1 MAVLFV
7 VGGSSAWAQK
17 IAFQPAT
24 TTCETVGTLDGT
36 YEVLSNCGRAIFKWE
51 YYALYVKDSSNQ
63 VVGSVTAD
71 VPSDNPDRVIF
82 TVTNSTATAE
92 GAYTILLPDGYLGYS
107 PSFDD
112 VLGFTLTINLT
123 GMAPAEPVDWT
134 VKTTPA
140 NVGGVTD
147 GSVTKT
153 NGQSFSILGDPVQA
167 NYSAID
173 EEGYNK
179 SALQFDADAHTISVV
194 YTKQQVYTYT
204 INVEGTEDEN
214 AGVTYNGTLYKAGD
228 HFTTTDLVLTADDFT
243 AASVSQ
249 KKGVVTVG
257 TPDAS
262 GNVAVT
268 VTYSTEYK
276 YKVTRIDD
284 MGMGAYVIADGTFWG
299 NFGNIYKSTTL
310 YSADDLQATQLAGFT
325 PAITVTE
332 STDPTYDYAIVLI
345 YTNRA
350 YSDSKYDLNVNPASG
365 YAFDDPISSF
375 TLEAPSGCHFD
386 LNQGVGGT
394 DNWKYVPVTIDGK
407 KYYKCRVAAIDNFS
421 NNAVTISLYD
431 EKENIISLK
440 RGAHTLVISEGDLN
454 LLNADGTLTKNNTK
468 EITYTVKYKYI
479 VKYATGSAYPSAKG
493 RVSYDGQNV
502 VLSENWSTG
511 TIYSTKFLTAEDLT
525 GAGVDGYNV
534 EITTIDPGEYE
545 GTIEL
550 KYSLIPVHVDVTS
563 QFNKQY
569 EAGTQAQ
576 VSYDVLNFG
585 DYTVSRSKTYKDA
598 YFVDESI
605 AVSPSA
611 NGGNTVSVSFN
622 PAISGAGDHTLVI
635 PAGMFKYNNND
646 ELLNEEIR
654 ITYTLAESYKYVF
667 SFLNETGTRF
677 TEGGVTIGD
686 NEFPS
691 YYHGYSQLFDAQLK
705 ESDITVTD
713 VPGYTAALT
722 ITQPEGFTAGE
733 IKVVYT
739 LNVTEVAYT
748 NDVTEAV
755 YALTKDALHF
765 QGAVTVLK
773 QPSFNGGNVSGN
785 VTVAADGND
794 LNITFPANLGVGNY
808 TLTFPNGA
816 LKVGDDYS
824 KAFTVSYS
832 VVEKPALVTS
842 IQVNG
847 KTIEGRS
854 VTVEEIKNFILSFDE
869 DFYYYYSMPA
879 GATFTLNGE
888 SVSISTYGYNYSY
901 NSNWDYTGHEQ
912 YFYVNNT
919 ITDPGTYVFSMP
931 AGCVT
936 SVNGHGN
943 EAITLTITIPEPTYF
958 AAMTITPA
966 NGAEVESIKT
976 FTLTAP
982 EGVTFDNVKGFQNNG
997 RVTFDDYAYT
1007 STSNVQWAE
1016 DNKSVTFN
1024 ISEETNDGKHTLVIP
1039 AGFLR
1044 DTEGNWSPELTATYD
1059 VVYPWFTLDS
1069 WSVSPSTNEE
1079 VDAIRGIT
1087 ITAPEGVEFANPA
1100 SKVTILVNNEETEV
1114 AASLK
1119 NDAIVLDFNAN
1130 AANRYDISI
1139 PASTFTSTTGKA
1151 NKTLSLTYT
1160 IQPALAISD
1169 KARDD
1174 DDNYWTTFCLNK
1186 PFTLQDGY
1194 TPYIVVGKED
1204 SELEL
1209 KELVGTPV
1217 TTTKSAY
1224 FAGGYST
1231 GNVVNGNQVKGSEI
1245 DGIVKVTFSGPF
1257 YESGDYYTVY
1267 ANGEIMI
1274 ELLDNSYDVVDVDVR
1289 SWSPGAF
1296 ASYSYTKEKTENG
1309 MRITYYD
1316 FSYFGGIDIMLGTG
1330 EYNKPIIPANT
1341 GILVKG
1347 TTPASPINY
1356 TPASGT
1362 TANVDGNLLWGCTQ
1376 SQLKEVGD
1384 DKYIYKLAWAND
1396 QYENLGFYWGVDGGH
1411 SIQAN
1416 SGKAY
1421 LILDAE
1427 QSAGSN
1433 RCLIFGGAELP
1444 TGIDFV
1450 ETADD
1455 DAPIFNLQG
1464 KRVSRENLPAGVYV
1478 KNGRKFIVK

>member
-1 MAVLFV
+1 MA
-7 VGGSSAWAQK
+7 GD
-17 IAFQPAT
+17 T
-24 TTCETVGTLDGT
+24 
-36 YEVLSNCGRAIFKWE
+36 
-51 YYALYVKDSSNQ
+51 
-63 VVGSVTAD
+63 
-71 VPSDNPDRVIF
+71 F
-82 TVTNSTATAE
+82 TVESTGGNILSVKVTSNDAGSADFSEENRKGEHDKQSLYTKWTAPNGGVSSVKFE
-92 GAYTILLPDGYLGYS
+92 AW
-107 PSFDD
+107 SFYFD
-112 VLGFTLTINLT
+112 VALIEVEIENV
-123 GMAPAEPVDWT
+123 APAEPVDWT
-134 VKTTPA
+134 VKTTPT

-147 GSVTKT
+147 GTVTKK
-153 NGQSFSILGDPVQA
+153 NGQAFSILGDPVQA

-173 EEGYNK
+173 AEGYNK
-179 SALQFDADAHTISVV
+179 GALQFDADAHTISVV

-214 AGVTYNGTLYKAGD
+214 AGVTYNSTLYKAGD

-249 KKGVVTVG
+249 KKGEVTVG

-310 YSADDLQATQLAGFT
+310 YSADDLQATQLAGFI

-332 STDPTYDYAIVLI
+332 STDSSYDYAIVLT

-350 YSDSKYDLNVNPASG
+350 YSDSKYDLGVNPASG
-365 YAFDDPISSF
+365 YAADDPFYSF
-375 TLEAPSGCHFD
+375 TIEAPSGCHFD
-386 LNQGVGGT
+386 LNQGVGGAN
-394 DNWKYVPVTIDGK
+394 NWKYVPVTIDGVK
-407 KYYKCRVAAIDNFS
+407 FYKCRAAAIDNYS

-468 EITYTVKYKYI
+468 EITYTVKYKYV

-511 TIYSTKFLTAEDLT
+511 IIYSTKFLIAEDLT

-534 EITTIDPGEYE
+534 EITTIDPGEYD

-563 QFNKQY
+563 QFNQKY

-576 VSYDVLNFG
+576 VSDDVLNFG
-585 DYTVSRSKTYKDA
+585 DYTVSRKDYNKDA
-598 YFVDESI
+598 YFVGESI
-605 AVSPSA
+605 KVSPSV
-611 NGGNTVSVSFN
+611 NGTTLSVSFN

-635 PAGMFKYNNND
+635 PAGMFKYNGND

-667 SFLNETGTRF
+667 SFLSETGTRF
-677 TEGGVTIGD
+677 TDGGVTIGS
-686 NEFPS
+686 NEYPS
-691 YYHGYSQLFDAQLK
+691 WYHGSSVLYDAELQ
-705 ESDITVTD
+705 ESDIKITD

-722 ITQPEGFTAGE
+722 LTQPEGFTAGE

-739 LNVTEVAYT
+739 LNVTELAYT

-755 YALTKDALHF
+755 YALTNDVLHF
-765 QGAVTVLK
+765 EGAVTVLK
-773 QPSFNGGNVSGN
+773 QPNFNSGN
-785 VTVAADGND
+785 VTVAADGNN
-794 LNITFPANLGVGNY
+794 LNVTFPANLSVGTY

-832 VVEKPALVTS
+832 VVEKPMLVTA

-847 KTIEGRS
+847 ETIEGNS
-854 VTVEEIKNFILSFDE
+854 VTVAMIENFRFTFD
-869 DFYYYYSMPA
+869 DRFDYVGSMPA
-879 GATFTLNGE
+879 GATFTSNGE
-888 SVSISTYGYNYSY
+888 NLYCGSYSTGSPYDEYWNWLGYN
-901 NSNWDYTGHEQ
+901 EQ
-912 YFYVNNT
+912 HFYVNRT
-919 ITDPGTYVFSMP
+919 EVPGTYEFYMP
-931 AGCVT
+931 AGSIT
-936 SVNGHGN
+936 SMNGVGN

-958 AAMTITPA
+958 AAMTITPI
-966 NGAEVESIKT
+966 NGAEVESLKT

-982 EGVTFDNVKGFQNNG
+982 EGVTFDNVKGLQNNG

-1169 KARDD
+1169 KASDD

-1257 YESGDYYTVY
+1257 YQSGDYYTVY

-1289 SWSPGAF
+1289 SWSPGAY

-1316 FSYFGGIDIMLGTG
+1316 SSYFGGIDIMLGTG